1 MKRRTMSILIIA
13 VILIAAGLTVA
24 FYLNNKKSG
33 TLSLKTSKVDV
44 GDIEVY
50 VTTTGTLNPVTLV
63 QVGTQ
68 VSGTIAKIYVDF
80 NDIVKKGQVI
90 AQIDSTFLSAQVRD
104 AEAQVERARAQV
116 NQAQRDLN
124 RIKELYSKNLVSQAD
139 YDQAL
144 TNYETALAQLK
155 SAEAQLER
163 ARVNLKYS
171 TIYSPIDGIVISRNV
186 DVGQTVAAS
195 LQAPTL
201 FTIANDLRKMRV
213 EANVDEADIGKVKP
227 GQIAFFTVDA
237 YPEETFTGRVSQVR
251 LQPINIQNVINYT
264 VIIDVDNKD
273 LKLKPGMTANVRILI
288 EKRENVLRL
297 PNLALRFRPDPTDK
311 RFAKAMEEM
320 QKRREEF
327 MKRRQQEGGPG
338 LSAQTPQGQGGQR
351 FGGFP
356 GGGSPFGGNR
366 ATIWVLDENKNPK
379 PIFVRTGITDG
390 NYTEI
395 VAGNLKEGDEVIT
408 GYVFPTAVSNN
419 PSASQPFQFRGRTPF

>member
-1 MKRRTMSILIIA
+1 MRRKITRIFIIVA
-13 VILIAAGLTVA
+13 VLIAAGLAVA
-24 FYLNNKKSG
+24 FYFNNRKSG
-33 TLSLKTSKVDV
+33 TLPLKTSKVDT
-44 GDIEVY
+44 GNIEVY

-80 NDIVKKGQVI
+80 NDVVKKGQII
-90 AQIDSTFLSAQVRD
+90 AQIDSTFLAAQVKD
-104 AEAQVERARAQV
+104 AEAQVERAKAQV

-124 RIKELYSKNLVSQAD
+124 RIKELYAKNLVSQAD

-227 GQIAFFTVDA
+227 GQIVYFTVDA
-237 YPEETFTGRVSQVR
+237 YPEETFTGKVSQVR
-251 LQPINIQNVINYT
+251 LQPINVQNVINYT

-273 LKLKPGMTANVRILI
+273 LKLKPGMTANVKILI

-297 PNLALRFRPDPTDK
+297 PNLALRFKPDPADK

-327 MKRRQQEGGPG
+327 MRRRQQEGGSGFPNQ
-338 LSAQTPQGQGGQR
+338 APQGQGEQR

-356 GGGSPFGGNR
+356 GGGSPGGGNR
-366 ATIWVLDENKNPK
+366 AIIWILDENKNPK
-379 PIFVRTGITDG
+379 PVFVRTGITDG
-390 NYTEI
+390 NYTE
-395 VAGNLKEGDEVIT
+395 VVGGNLKEGDEVIT
-408 GYVFPTAVSNN
+408 GYVFPTAAGNN
-419 PSASQPFQFRGRTPF
+419 PSTPQPFQFRGRTPF

>member
-1 MKRRTMSILIIA
+1 MKKKLIRVLIIA
-13 VILIAAGLTVA
+13 LVLIVAGLAVA
-24 FYLNNKKSG
+24 FYLNNRKSG
-33 TLSLKTSKVDV
+33 NLQLKTAKADV
-44 GDIEVY
+44 GTIEVY

-80 NDIVKKGQVI
+80 NDVVKKGQVI
-90 AQIDSTFLSAQVRD
+90 AQLDSTFLAAQVKD

-116 NQAQRDLN
+116 NQAQRDLS
-124 RIKELYSKNLVSQAD
+124 RIKELYAKNLVSQAD

-227 GQIAFFTVDA
+227 GQTVLFTVDA
-237 YPEETFTGRVSQVR
+237 YPEETFVGRVAQVR
-251 LQPINIQNVINYT
+251 LQPVNVQNVINYA
-264 VIIDVDNKD
+264 VIIDVDNND
-273 LKLKPGMTANVRILI
+273 LKLRPGMTANVRILVD
-288 EKRENVLRL
+288 KRENVLRI
-297 PNLALRFRPDPTDK
+297 PNQALRFKPDPEDK

-320 QKRREEF
+320 QRRREEF
-327 MKRRQQEGGPG
+327 MKRRQQEGGGPG
-338 LSAQTPQGQGGQR
+338 FFGQAQQGQGGPR
-351 FGGFP
+351 FGGGFP
-356 GGGSPFGGNR
+356 SGNR
-366 ATIWVLDENKNPK
+366 ATIWILDENKNPK
-379 PIFVRTGITDG
+379 PVFVRTGITDG
-390 NYTEI
+390 NYTEM
-395 VAGNLKEGDEVIT
+395 VGGNLKEGDEIIT
-408 GYVFPTAVSNN
+408 GYAFPTTTGNN
-419 PSASQPFQFRGRTPF
+419 PQTPQPFQFRGRTPF

>member
-1 MKRRTMSILIIA
+1 MKRKLIRILTVA
-13 VILIAAGLTVA
+13 VILIISALAVA
-24 FYLNNKKSG
+24 FYFRNKNS
-33 TLSLKTSKVDV
+33 KTFQLRTAKADV
-44 GDIEVY
+44 GDIEIY
-50 VTTTGTLNPVTLV
+50 VTTTGTLNRVTLV

-80 NDIVKKGQVI
+80 NDVVKKGQVI
-90 AQIDSTFLSAQVRD
+90 AQIDSTFLAAQVRD

-124 RIKELYSKNLVSQAD
+124 RIKELYAKNLVSQAD

-227 GQIAFFTVDA
+227 GQTVFFTVDA
-237 YPEETFTGRVSQVR
+237 YPEETFIGKVSQVR

-264 VIIDVDNKD
+264 VIIDVENKD

-288 EKRENVLRL
+288 DKKENVLRI
-297 PNLALRFRPDPTDK
+297 PNQALRFKPDPEDK

-327 MKRRQQEGGPG
+327 MRRRQQEGNFPPQQGQNRGGPG
-338 LSAQTPQGQGGQR
+338 ESGFQ
-351 FGGFP
+351 FGGPP
-356 GGGSPFGGNR
+356 GAGRNR
-366 ATIWVLDENKNPK
+366 AFIWVLDENKNPK
-379 PIFVRTGITDG
+379 PVFVRLGITDG

-395 VAGNLKEGDEVIT
+395 LGGNLKEGDEVIT
-408 GYVFPTAVSNN
+408 GYILTTAGNQPQSST
-419 PSASQPFQFRGRTPF
+419 PQPFQFRGRTPF

>member
-1 MKRRTMSILIIA
+1 MKRKIIRVLIL
-13 VILIAAGLTVA
+13 VLILVAAGLAVA
-24 FYLNNKKSG
+24 FYLNNRNSG
-33 TLSLKTSKVDV
+33 QYPLKTAKVDV

-80 NDIVKKGQVI
+80 NDVVKKGQI
-90 AQIDSTFLSAQVRD
+90 LAQIDSTFLAAQVRD

-116 NQAQRDLN
+116 NQAQRELN
-124 RIKELYSKNLVSQAD
+124 RIKELHAKNLVSQAD

-227 GQIAFFTVDA
+227 GQIVYFTVDA
-237 YPEETFTGRVSQVR
+237 YPDEKFTGRVSQVR

-273 LKLKPGMTANVRILI
+273 LKLRPGMTANVSILVD
-288 EKRENVLRL
+288 KREDVLRI
-297 PNLALRFRPDPTDK
+297 PNLALRFKPDPQDK

-327 MKRRQQEGGPG
+327 MRRRQQEGGGPG
-338 LSAQTPQGQGGQR
+338 FFGPQGGQR
-351 FGGFP
+351 QGQFT
-356 GGGSPFGGNR
+356 GGNR
-366 ATIWVLDENKNPK
+366 AIIWVVDENKNPK
-379 PIFVRTGITDG
+379 PVFLRLGITDG
-390 NYTEI
+390 NYTE
-395 VAGNLKEGDEVIT
+395 VVGGNLKEGDEVMT
-408 GYVFPTAVSNN
+408 GYVFPTASNN
-419 PSASQPFQFRGRTPF
+419 PTQTQQPFQFRGRTPF

>member
-1 MKRRTMSILIIA
+1 MKRKLFRILIIA
-13 VILIAAGLTVA
+13 IILIAAGLAVA
-24 FYLNNKKSG
+24 FYFNNKKSNN
-33 TLSLKTSKVDV
+33 LQLKTAKVDV

-80 NDIVKKGQVI
+80 NDVVKKGQI
-90 AQIDSTFLSAQVRD
+90 LAQIDSTFLAAQVRD
-104 AEAQVERARAQV
+104 AEAQVERAKAQV

-213 EANVDEADIGKVKP
+213 EANVDESDIGKVKP
-227 GQIAFFTVDA
+227 GQIVFFTVDA
-237 YPEETFTGRVSQVR
+237 YPEETFTGRVAQVR

-264 VIIDVDNKD
+264 VIIDVENTQ
-273 LKLKPGMTANVRILI
+273 LKLRPGMTANVRILI
-288 EKRENVLRL
+288 DKRENVLRI
-297 PNLALRFRPDPTDK
+297 PNQALRFKPDPEDK

-327 MKRRQQEGGPG
+327 MRRRQQEGGGTGFGFFGQGQP
-338 LSAQTPQGQGGQR
+338 GQGGQR
-351 FGGFP
+351 P
-356 GGGSPFGGNR
+356 GNR
-366 ATIWVLDENKNPK
+366 ATVWVLDENKNPK
-379 PIFVRTGITDG
+379 PVFVRLGITDG
-390 NYTEI
+390 NYTE
-395 VAGNLKEGDEVIT
+395 VVGGNLKEGDEVIT
-408 GYVFPTAVSNN
+408 GYVLTTASGNN
-419 PSASQPFQFRGRTPF
+419 PSTPQPFQFRGRTPF

>member
-1 MKRRTMSILIIA
+1 MKRKLFRILIIV
-13 VILIAAGLTVA
+13 VILIAAGLVVA
-24 FYLNNKKSG
+24 FYLNNRKSG
-33 TLSLKTSKVDV
+33 TLQLKTSKADV

-80 NDIVKKGQVI
+80 NDVVKKGQII
-90 AQIDSTFLSAQVRD
+90 AQLDSTFLAAQVKD

-116 NQAQRDLN
+116 NQAQRDLS

-163 ARVNLKYS
+163 AKVNLKYS

-227 GQIAFFTVDA
+227 GQTVFFTVDA
-237 YPEETFTGRVSQVR
+237 YPDETFIGKVSQVR
-251 LQPINIQNVINYT
+251 LQPINVQNVINYT
-264 VIIDVDNKD
+264 VIIDVENKD
-273 LKLKPGMTANVRILI
+273 LKLKPGMTANVKILI
-288 EKRENVLRL
+288 DKRENVLRI
-297 PNLALRFRPDPTDK
+297 PNQALRFKPDPEDK

-327 MKRRQQEGGPG
+327 MRRRQQEGGGPG
-338 LSAQTPQGQGGQR
+338 FFGQAQQGQGGQR
-351 FGGFP
+351 PGGGFP
-356 GGGSPFGGNR
+356 GGNR
-366 ATIWVLDENKNPK
+366 AIIWILDENKNPK
-379 PIFVRTGITDG
+379 PTFVRTGITDG
-390 NYTEI
+390 NYTE
-395 VAGNLKEGDEVIT
+395 VVGGNLKEGDEIIT
-408 GYVFPTAVSNN
+408 GYIFPTASSNN
-419 PSASQPFQFRGRTPF
+419 PSTSQPFQFRGRTPF

>member
-1 MKRRTMSILIIA
+1 MRRKLFRALIIA
-13 VILIAAGLTVA
+13 VILIAAGLAVA
-24 FYLNNKKSG
+24 FYFNNKKSNN
-33 TLSLKTSKVDV
+33 LQLKTAKADV

-80 NDIVKKGQVI
+80 NDVVKKGQI
-90 AQIDSTFLSAQVRD
+90 LAQIDSTFLAAQVKD
-104 AEAQVERARAQV
+104 AEAQVERAKAQV

-144 TNYETALAQLK
+144 TNYETSLAQLK

-213 EANVDEADIGKVKP
+213 EANVDESDIGKVKP
-227 GQIAFFTVDA
+227 GQTVFFTVDA
-237 YPEETFTGRVSQVR
+237 YPDETFTGRVVQVR

-264 VIIDVDNKD
+264 VIIDVENTQ

-288 EKRENVLRL
+288 DKRENVLRF
-297 PNLALRFRPDPTDK
+297 PNQALRFKPDPEDK

-327 MKRRQQEGGPG
+327 MRRRQQEGGGGGGFGFFGQGQP
-338 LSAQTPQGQGGQR
+338 GQGGQR
-351 FGGFP
+351 TGNFP
-356 GGGSPFGGNR
+356 TANR
-366 ATIWVLDENKNPK
+366 AIIWVLDENKNPK
-379 PIFVRTGITDG
+379 PVFVRLGITDG
-390 NYTEI
+390 NYTE
-395 VAGNLKEGDEVIT
+395 VVGGNLKEGDEVIT
-408 GYVFPTAVSNN
+408 GYVLTTATGNN
-419 PSASQPFQFRGRTPF
+419 PPTPQPFQFRGRTPF

>member
-1 MKRRTMSILIIA
+1 MRRKLTRFLIIA
-13 VILIAAGLTVA
+13 VILTISGLAVA
-24 FYLNNKKSG
+24 FYLNNKNSK
-33 TLSLKTSKVDV
+33 TLQIKTAKADV

-90 AQIDSTFLSAQVRD
+90 AQIDSTFLAAQVKD
-104 AEAQVERARAQV
+104 VEAQVERARAQV
-116 NQAQRDLN
+116 NQASRDLN
-124 RIKELYSKNLVSQAD
+124 RIKELYAKNLVSQAD

-163 ARVNLKYS
+163 AKVNLKYS

-227 GQIAFFTVDA
+227 GQTVFFTVDA
-237 YPEETFTGRVSQVR
+237 YPDETFIGKVVQVR
-251 LQPINIQNVINYT
+251 LQPINVQNVINYT
-264 VIIDVDNKD
+264 VIIDVENKD
-273 LKLKPGMTANVRILI
+273 LKLRPGMTANVKILI
-288 EKRENVLRL
+288 DKRENVLRI
-297 PNLALRFRPDPTDK
+297 PNQALRFKPDPQDK
-311 RFAKAMEEM
+311 RFAKAMEEI

-327 MKRRQQEGGPG
+327 MRRRQQEGTQAPGPREG
-338 LSAQTPQGQGGQR
+338 FEFPRRESFGQGT
-351 FGGFP
+351 
-356 GGGSPFGGNR
+356 NR
-366 ATIWVLDENKNPK
+366 AIIWILDENKNPK
-379 PIFVRTGITDG
+379 PTFVRLGITDG
-390 NYTEI
+390 NYTEVI
-395 VAGNLKEGDEVIT
+395 GGNLKEGDEVIT
-408 GYVFPTAVSNN
+408 GYIFTTANN
-419 PSASQPFQFRGRTPF
+419 PATSQQPFQFRGRTPF

>member
-1 MKRRTMSILIIA
+1 MKKKLIRVLII
-13 VILIAAGLTVA
+13 VLVLIVAGLAVA
-24 FYLNNKKSG
+24 FYLNNRKSG
-33 TLSLKTSKVDV
+33 NLQLKTAKADV
-44 GDIEVY
+44 GTIEVY

-80 NDIVKKGQVI
+80 NDVVKKGQII
-90 AQIDSTFLSAQVRD
+90 AQLDSTFLAAQVKD

-116 NQAQRDLN
+116 NQAQRDLS
-124 RIKELYSKNLVSQAD
+124 RIKELFAKNLVSQAD

-227 GQIAFFTVDA
+227 GQTVLFTVDA
-237 YPEETFTGRVSQVR
+237 YPEETFVGRVAQVR
-251 LQPINIQNVINYT
+251 LQPINVQNVINYA
-264 VIIDVDNKD
+264 VIIDVDNND
-273 LKLKPGMTANVRILI
+273 LKLRPGMTANVRILI
-288 EKRENVLRL
+288 DKRENVLRI
-297 PNLALRFRPDPTDK
+297 PNQALRFKPDPEDK

-320 QKRREEF
+320 QRRREEF
-327 MKRRQQEGGPG
+327 MKRRQQEGGGPG
-338 LSAQTPQGQGGQR
+338 FFGQAQQGQGGPR
-351 FGGFP
+351 FGGGFP
-356 GGGSPFGGNR
+356 GGNR

-379 PIFVRTGITDG
+379 PVFVRTGITDG

-395 VAGNLKEGDEVIT
+395 VGGNLKEGDEIIT
-408 GYVFPTAVSNN
+408 GYAFPTTTVNN
-419 PSASQPFQFRGRTPF
+419 PQTPQPFQFRGRTPF